1 MNTSISAVLTL
12 VLTTAGTEPTVQKA
26 NPSVSSLSRPSN
38 AAAEIGKFM
47 QGLYR
52 RGQFNGAVI
61 VAEREGLICRGAF
74 GFADRETKVA
84 FTTNPPCCLPSVS
97 KPLTASQF
105 HRKGYYPERLFPSV
119 TARHQRFV

>member
-1 MNTSISAVLTL
+1 M
-12 VLTTAGTEPTVQKA
+12 TAGTEPTVQKA

-61 VAEREGLICRGAF
+61 VAEREGLIC
-74 GFADRETKVA
+74 
-84 FTTNPPCCLPSVS
+84 
-97 KPLTASQF
+97 
-105 HRKGYYPERLFPSV
+105 
-119 TARHQRFV
+119 

>member
-1 MNTSISAVLTL
+1 MNTAISAVLTL
-12 VLTTAGTEPTVQKA
+12 VLMTAGTEPTVQKA

-61 VAEREGLICRGAF
+61 VAEREGLIC
-74 GFADRETKVA
+74 
-84 FTTNPPCCLPSVS
+84 
-97 KPLTASQF
+97 
-105 HRKGYYPERLFPSV
+105 
-119 TARHQRFV
+119 